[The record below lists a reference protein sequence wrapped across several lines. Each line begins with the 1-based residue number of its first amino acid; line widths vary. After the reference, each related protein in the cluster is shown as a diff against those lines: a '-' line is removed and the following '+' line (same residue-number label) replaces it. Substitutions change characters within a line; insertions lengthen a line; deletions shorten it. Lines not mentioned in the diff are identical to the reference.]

1 MSLVELSGITK
12 HFGGVRA
19 LTGIDLTIEAGE
31 THVLLGENG
40 AGKSTLIRILTG
52 AIAAD
57 SGTIRIGGA
66 PHVLRGP
73 QHAQALGIAAVYQE
87 PLIYR
92 HLSVLENMFV
102 GQEICGPAGTVR
114 RAAMQELA
122 LPWFRELDLD
132 PRLLA
137 RPMSS
142 LSIGYQQLVLIAQAL
157 LRNAR
162 IIIFD
167 EPTSILSAAET
178 DRLFAIIARLR
189 AGGRAIV
196 YITHRLAEVPRIAD
210 RVTVLT
216 DGAISGAFVR
226 SEISESQLL
235 TLMAGGTRTTDQ
247 PASAAAPATPDAEPV
262 LDIRHLTLPP
272 HFTDVSWRI
281 PARTVTGI
289 YGLVG
294 SGRSEVALAAFGF
307 LHPASGEIRLDGKRV
322 APSSPEEAIR
332 LGLGYL
338 PEDRKLQGLF
348 ANKPL
353 ESNLTANVL
362 TRFVRASLRLDFAGL
377 MNESRRVMQRYDIKA
392 RDPLTIIRTLSGGNQ
407 QKGLFARW
415 ASRPFRTLILDEPT
429 RGIDVHT
436 KAEIHDFIR
445 NLAASGVAVV
455 VISSD
460 LPEVLAVADRIIV
473 MREGR
478 VVTEGL
484 PRELGAEGIVA
495 AAVGSKAP
503 AHASA

>member
-1 MSLVELSGITK
+1 MALVELSQITK
-12 HFGGVRA
+12 QFGGVRA
-19 LTGIDLTIEAGE
+19 LAGVDLAIEAGE
-31 THVLLGENG
+31 THLLLGENG
-40 AGKSTLIRILTG
+40 AGKSTLIRVLTG
-52 AIAAD
+52 AITPD
-57 SGTIRIGGA
+57 SGTIRIDGV
-66 PHVLRGP
+66 PRVIRNP

-87 PLIYR
+87 PMIYR
-92 HLSVLENMFV
+92 HLSVLENIFV

-114 RAAMQELA
+114 RAAMAEKA
-122 LPWFRELDLD
+122 LPWFRELELD
-132 PRLLA
+132 ADLLA

-167 EPTSILSAAET
+167 EPTSILSGAET

-196 YITHRLAEVPRIAD
+196 YITHRLGEVPRIAD

-216 DGAISGAFVR
+216 NGSVSGSFSR
-226 SEISESQLL
+226 EEISEEQLV
-235 TLMAGGTRTTDQ
+235 TLMAGKAKGHAAL
-247 PASAAAPATPDAEPV
+247 ASPRVAQSEAEPV
-262 LDIRHLTLPP
+262 LSIVGLSAPP
-272 HFTDVSWRI
+272 YFRDVSWQ
-281 PARTVTGI
+281 ARAGVVTGV

-307 LHPASGEIRLDGKRV
+307 LRPTAGEIRLDGRTI
-322 APSSPEEAIR
+322 APRSPKEAIS

-338 PEDRKLQGLF
+338 PEDRKLQGIF

-353 ESNLTANVL
+353 ESNLTANAL
-362 TRFVRASLRLDFAGL
+362 ARFVRAPMRLDFSAL
-377 MNESRRVMQRYDIKA
+377 MAEARRVMAHYDIKA
-392 RDPLTIIRTLSGGNQ
+392 PDPLTLIRTLSGGNQ

-415 ASRPFRTLILDEPT
+415 ASRPFRVLILDEPT

-436 KAEIHDFIR
+436 KDEIHVFIR
-445 NLAASGVAVV
+445 NLAASGMAVI

-460 LPEVLAVADRIIV
+460 LPEVLAVSDRVIV

-478 VVTEGL
+478 VVTEGW
-484 PRELGAEGIVA
+484 PQDLGAEGILA
-495 AAVGSKAP
+495 AALGATDAP
-503 AHASA
+503 RVPA

>member
-19 LTGIDLTIEAGE
+19 LGGVDLGVEAGE

-52 AIAAD
+52 AIAPD
-57 SGTIRIGGA
+57 SGTIRIDGA
-66 PHVLRGP
+66 ARVFRNP

-87 PLIYR
+87 PLVYR
-92 HLSVLENMFV
+92 HLTVLENMFV

-114 RAAMQELA
+114 RAAMA
-122 LPWFRELDLD
+122 ATVLPWFRELDLD
-132 PRLLA
+132 TELLA

-189 AGGRAIV
+189 AGGRAII

-210 RVTVLT
+210 HVTVLT
-216 DGAISGAFVR
+216 DGAVSGTFSR
-226 SEISESQLL
+226 GEISEERLV
-235 TLMAGGTRTTDQ
+235 TLMAGKARGHA
-247 PASAAAPATPDAEPV
+247 PLASPRPFAGEAEPV
-262 LDIRHLTLPP
+262 FSVRGLSAPP
-272 HFTDVSWRI
+272 YFTDVSWHI
-281 PARTVTGI
+281 PAGAVSGI

-294 SGRSEVALAAFGF
+294 AGRSEVALAAFGF
-307 LHPASGEIRLDGKRV
+307 LRPTGGEIRLGGQV
-322 APSSPEEAIR
+322 IAPRSPKEAIR

-362 TRFVRASLRLDFAGL
+362 SRFVRAPMRLDFGGL
-377 MNESRRVMQRYDIKA
+377 MGEARRVMSRYNIKA
-392 RDPLTIIRTLSGGNQ
+392 PNPLTVIRTLSGGNQ

-415 ASRPFRTLILDEPT
+415 ASRPFRVLILDEPT

-436 KAEIHDFIR
+436 KDEIHAFIR

-460 LPEVLAVADRIIV
+460 LPEVLAVSDRVIV

-478 VVTEGL
+478 VVAEGW

-495 AAVGSKAP
+495 AAVGAAEAP
-503 AHASA
+503 RVPA

>member
-1 MSLVELSGITK
+1 MSLVELSGIRK

-19 LTGIDLTIEAGE
+19 LAGIDLTVAAGE

-52 AIAAD
+52 AIAPD
-57 SGTIRIGGA
+57 SGTIRIEGIA
-66 PHVLRGP
+66 RQFRSP
-73 QHAQALGIAAVYQE
+73 QDAQALGIAAVYQE

-92 HLSVLENMFV
+92 HLTVLENIFV
-102 GQEICGPAGTVR
+102 GQEICGPAGIVR
-114 RAAMQELA
+114 RGAMAAKA

-132 PRLLA
+132 AALLA
-137 RPMSS
+137 RPMAT
-142 LSIGYQQLVLIAQAL
+142 LSIGYQQLILIAQAL

-162 IIIFD
+162 VIIFD

-178 DRLFAIIARLR
+178 DRLFRIIGRLR
-189 AGGRAIV
+189 SGGRAII

-216 DGAISGAFVR
+216 DGAVSGAFR
-226 SEISESQLL
+226 REEISEERLL
-235 TLMAGGTRTTDQ
+235 TLMAGRASGHQSLVAPR
-247 PASAAAPATPDAEPV
+247 SAADEAEAVLAIHQLSAPPW
-262 LDIRHLTLPP
+262 
-272 HFTDVSWRI
+272 FWDVSWRI
-281 PARTVTGI
+281 PPGRVTGI

-294 SGRSEVALAAFGF
+294 AGRSEVALAAFGF
-307 LHPASGEIRLDGKRV
+307 LRPTAGEIRLDGRV
-322 APSSPEEAIR
+322 IAPRSPGEAIR

-362 TRFVRASLRLDFAGL
+362 GHFVRAPWRLDFGGL
-377 MNESRRVMQRYDIKA
+377 IAEARRVMARYDIKA
-392 RDPLTIIRTLSGGNQ
+392 RNALTLIGTLSGGNQ

-415 ASRPFRTLILDEPT
+415 ASRPFRVLILDEPT

-436 KAEIHDFIR
+436 KDEIHAFIR
-445 NLAASGVAVV
+445 SLAASGLAVV

-460 LPEVLAVADRIIV
+460 LPEVLAVSDRVIV

-478 VVTEGL
+478 VVAEGL
-484 PRELGAEGIVA
+484 PGLLGAEGIVA
-495 AAVGSKAP
+495 AAVGRAGAP
-503 AHASA
+503 DVAA

>member
-1 MSLVELSGITK
+1 MSLVELSAIAK

-19 LTGIDLTIEAGE
+19 LAGIDLAIEAGE

-52 AIAAD
+52 AIQAD
-57 SGTIRIGGA
+57 AGTIRIGGT
-66 PHVLRGP
+66 PRVFRSP
-73 QHAQALGIAAVYQE
+73 QDAQALGIAAVYQE

-92 HLSVLENMFV
+92 HLSVRENMFV
-102 GQEICGPAGTVR
+102 GQELCGPGGVIR
-114 RAAMQELA
+114 RAAMEELA

-132 PRLLA
+132 PAWLA

-167 EPTSILSAAET
+167 EPTSILSASEA

-216 DGAISGAFVR
+216 DGAISGAFPR
-226 SEISESQLL
+226 EEISAERLL
-235 TLMAGGTRTTDQ
+235 TLMAGGKRHTRAPASPRPPTTD
-247 PASAAAPATPDAEPV
+247 APPV
-262 LDIRHLTLPP
+262 LAVSHLSLPP

-281 PARTVTGI
+281 PAHTVTGI

-307 LHPASGEIRLDGKRV
+307 LHPASGEIWLDGKRV
-322 APSSPEEAIR
+322 SPRSPDEAIR
-332 LGLGYL
+332 LGIGYL

-362 TRFVRASLRLDFAGL
+362 ARFAAAPLRLDFAAL
-377 MNESRRVMQRYDIKA
+377 REEARRVMQRYDIKA
-392 RDPLTIIRTLSGGNQ
+392 PNPLTVIRTLSGGNQ

-415 ASRPFRTLILDEPT
+415 ASRPFRVLILDEPT
-429 RGIDVHT
+429 RGIDVQT

-445 NLAASGVAVV
+445 NLAASGVAVA

-460 LPEVLAVADRIIV
+460 LPEILELADRVIV

-484 PRELGAEGIVA
+484 PQELDAEGILA
-495 AAVGSKAP
+495 AAVGGKAP
-503 AHASA
+503 ARATA

>member
-1 MSLVELSGITK
+1 MSLIELSGITK

-19 LTGIDLTIEAGE
+19 LAGVDLVVEAGE

-52 AIAAD
+52 AVAPD
-57 SGTIRIGGA
+57 SGVIRIDGV
-66 PHVLRGP
+66 PRVFRSP

-87 PLIYR
+87 PMIYR
-92 HLSVLENMFV
+92 HLTVLENMFV

-114 RAAMQELA
+114 RSAMAEAA
-122 LPWFRELDLD
+122 LPWFRELELD
-132 PRLLA
+132 TDLLA

-178 DRLFAIIARLR
+178 DRLFGIIAHLR
-189 AGGRAIV
+189 AHERAIV
-196 YITHRLAEVPRIAD
+196 YITHRLVEVPRIAD

-216 DGAISGAFVR
+216 DGTVSGTFNR
-226 SEISESQLL
+226 GEISEERLV
-235 TLMAGGTRTTDQ
+235 TLMAGKAKGHAAL
-247 PASAAAPATPDAEPV
+247 ASPRVVQSEAAPV
-262 LDIRHLTLPP
+262 LAILGLSAPP
-272 HFTDVSWRI
+272 HFRDVNWH
-281 PARTVTGI
+281 ARAGAVTGV

-307 LHPASGEIRLDGKRV
+307 LRPTEGEIRLDGRII
-322 APSSPEEAIR
+322 APRSPKEAIR

-338 PEDRKLQGLF
+338 PEDRKLQGIF

-353 ESNLTANVL
+353 ESNLTANAL
-362 TRFVRASLRLDFAGL
+362 ARFVHAPMRLDFGGL
-377 MNESRRVMQRYDIKA
+377 MAEARRVMAYYNIKA
-392 RDPLTIIRTLSGGNQ
+392 QDPLTLIRTLSGGNQ

-415 ASRPFRTLILDEPT
+415 ASRPFRVLILDEPT

-436 KAEIHDFIR
+436 KDEIHVFIR
-445 NLAASGVAVV
+445 NLAASGMAVI

-460 LPEVLAVADRIIV
+460 LPEVLAVSDRVIV

-478 VVTEGL
+478 VVTEGW
-484 PRELGAEGIVA
+484 PQELGAEGILA
-495 AAVGSKAP
+495 AALGAQEAP
-503 AHASA
+503 RVPA